1 MPELPE
7 VETSRRGIEPHLVGA
22 TILHAVVRNGRLRW
36 PVSDE
41 IHALSDKPVL
51 SVQRRAKYLL
61 LELPDG
67 WIIIHLGMSG
77 SLRVLTEELP
87 AEKHDHVDLVMSNGK
102 VLRYTDPRRFGAWL
116 WTKELE
122 GHNVLAHLGP
132 EPLSDAFNAEYL
144 KAKCAKKKSP
154 IKPWLMDN
162 KLVVGV
168 GNIYASESLFA
179 AGIHPD
185 RLASSLSAQECE
197 LLVRVIKAVL
207 LRSIEQGGTTLKDFL
222 QSDGKPG
229 YFAQELQVYGR
240 GRTVQS
246 LRHTHYCHEARPARH
261 VLLPSVPEIGLLE
274 LFHQRL
280 VDVNRQEMGNV
291 PVMTRH
297 LFYQRGRDKRPLFGG
312 HQEHAL
318 QLRHQ
323 VAVHVRQLHLIF
335 EVCHRA

>member
-7 VETSRRGIEPHLVGA
+7 VETSRRGIEPHLVGE
-22 TILHAVVRNGRLRW
+22 TILHAIVRNGRLRW

-41 IHALSDKPVL
+41 IHALSDKPVI

-67 WIIIHLGMSG
+67 WIIVHLGMSG
-77 SLRVLTEELP
+77 SLRVLPHEMP

-116 WTKELE
+116 WTASLE

-132 EPLSDAFNAEYL
+132 EPLSDEFNGEYL
-144 KAKCAKKKSP
+144 HQRCARKKVA

-185 RLASSLSAQECE
+185 RLASSLSVDECAV
-197 LLVRVIKAVL
+197 LVKVIKAVL
-207 LRSIEQGGTTLKDFL
+207 QRSIEQGGTTLKDFL

-240 GRTVQS
+240 KGEPCRVCGSPIVASKHAQRATF
-246 LRHTHYCHEARPARH
+246 YC
-261 VLLPSVPEIGLLE
+261 
-274 LFHQRL
+274 
-280 VDVNRQEMGNV
+280 RQC
-291 PVMTRH
+291 
-297 LFYQRGRDKRPLFGG
+297 QK
-312 HQEHAL
+312 
-318 QLRHQ
+318 
-323 VAVHVRQLHLIF
+323 
-335 EVCHRA
+335 

>member
-36 PVSDE
+36 PVSEE
-41 IHALSDKPVL
+41 IYRLSDQPVL

-61 LELPDG
+61 LELPEG

-77 SLRVLTEELP
+77 SLRILPEELP
-87 AEKHDHVDLVMSNGK
+87 PEKHDHVDLVMSNGK

-132 EPLSDAFNAEYL
+132 
-144 KAKCAKKKSP
+144 
-154 IKPWLMDN
+154 WLMDN

-185 RLASSLSAQECE
+185 RLASSLSLAECE
-197 LLVRVIKAVL
+197 LLARVIKAVL

-240 GRTVQS
+240 KGEPCRVCGTPIVATKHAQ
-246 LRHTHYCHEARPARH
+246 RATFYC
-261 VLLPSVPEIGLLE
+261 
-274 LFHQRL
+274 
-280 VDVNRQEMGNV
+280 RQC
-291 PVMTRH
+291 
-297 LFYQRGRDKRPLFGG
+297 QK
-312 HQEHAL
+312 
-318 QLRHQ
+318 
-323 VAVHVRQLHLIF
+323 
-335 EVCHRA
+335 